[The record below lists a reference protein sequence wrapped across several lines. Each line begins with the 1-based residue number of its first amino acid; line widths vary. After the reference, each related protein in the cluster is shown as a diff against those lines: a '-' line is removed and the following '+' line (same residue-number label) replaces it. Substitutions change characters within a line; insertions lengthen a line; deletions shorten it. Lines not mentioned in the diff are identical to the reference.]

1 MSASPLIEQLI
12 QALKCLPGVGAKSA
26 QRMAFNLLERNRDGA
41 LHLSRVLHDA
51 MEHIR
56 NCERCRTFTE
66 STICHICDDPRRAE
80 SAQICIVESPQ
91 DVIAIEQTLQ
101 FKGRYFVLMG
111 HLSPIDGIGPSELRL
126 DVLQRRLEDEK
137 IDEVILA
144 TNPTVEGEATA
155 HYISQMCEKQGIAAT
170 RIAHGVPVG
179 GELEYIDGNTLTHAF
194 TGRRKF

>member
-155 HYISQMCEKQGIAAT
+155 HYISQMCEKQGIVAT